1 MMSDRKAELER
12 KKAKLQAIREE
23 KERRRREKEQ
33 KDVRLYMI
41 VEEATVRAAG
51 ADKDHRKE
59 IDAMLSSLG
68 MAPVSDVL
76 SSLSSMNS
84 LTPEQSANATPD
96 ASLQPSSINS
106 TQSTGRRKPREL
118 TIVSVANT
126 NIPPKEPVV
135 YSKQTQTVQTTH
147 TSHDAFSKNVSKIPH
162 RSCALFN
169 LTDLAALLNAHSL
182 VFATQL
188 VKSTHIGHKDC
199 PNLLPNTRST
209 PPVQQQ
215 HQLTLAPQATLRLT
229 GGVPGKT
236 FHLIVAVTY
245 IPISLVSQDII
256 CELFDFE
263 TLIGLSV
270 ESYDFS
276 WFSVSLGS
284 DLGLASLSSL
294 FTMINYMRKT
304 IGQQISLVKDM
315 SFLSLFTTVL
325 TFDDSQAE
333 DEENSL
339 PHLDSFQSKL
349 PPGILPHGLPQVK
362 EVQPAVTQVEQEK
375 EKEKPKK
382 EVREFSEEEKQ
393 MIILSEDFQRF
404 LDRTSR
410 IVERALGESI
420 DIYTDYTGTMDGE
433 DGLDEKSH
441 QQLWLNRSFFC
452 ERWSRN
458 RCVTS
463 MDWSPQF
470 PELLAASYNNN
481 DDTPNDPDGVCL
493 VWNTKFK
500 KATPEFIFHCQSP
513 VMSTTFAKFHPNLI
527 LGGTYSGQ
535 IVLWDNRV
543 QKRTPVQRT
552 PLSASAHTHPVYCLT
567 VVGTQN
573 AHNLISISTDGKLCS
588 WSLDMLSQPQETL
601 ILYLKQSKTIAA
613 TCLAFPHGDVNNFV
627 VGSEDGT
634 VYGDCRHGTKAG
646 VVEMFEGH
654 QGPVTGISTHAV
666 QGGIDFSHL
675 FLTSSIDW
683 TIKLWSLKE
692 MKPLYSFE
700 HNGDYVYDVA
710 WSPTHPALFAA
721 VDDSGRLDL
730 WNLNQ
735 DTEVPAASVIVDGN
749 PALNRVS
756 WTPSGLHVTV
766 GDDTGKIWVYD
777 VAEHLAYPRSDE
789 WNKFLYTQQDLKNNK
804 ADEELDRLNLSSG
817 PSSLTSL
824 TSISSCPLR

>member
-33 KDVRLYMI
+33 KDV
-41 VEEATVRAAG
+41 EEATVRAAG
-51 ADKDHRKE
+51 TDKDHRKE
-59 IDAMLSSLG
+59 LDAMLSSLG
-68 MAPVSDVL
+68 VAPVSDVL

-84 LTPEQSANATPD
+84 LTPEQSTNATPD

-106 TQSTGRRKPREL
+106 AQSSSARKKNREL
-118 TIVSVANT
+118 TIVSVAHT

-135 YSKQTQTVQTTH
+135 YTKQTQTIQTSH
-147 TSHDAFSKNVSKIPH
+147 TSHD
-162 RSCALFN
+162 
-169 LTDLAALLNAHSL
+169 
-182 VFATQL
+182 
-188 VKSTHIGHKDC
+188 G
-199 PNLLPNTRST
+199 
-209 PPVQQQ
+209 
-215 HQLTLAPQATLRLT
+215 
-229 GGVPGKT
+229 
-236 FHLIVAVTY
+236 Y
-245 IPISLVSQDII
+245 
-256 CELFDFE
+256 FE
-263 TLIGLSV
+263 T
-270 ESYDFS
+270 D
-276 WFSVSLGS
+276 WWRP
-284 DLGLASLSSL
+284 
-294 FTMINYMRKT
+294 RK
-304 IGQQISLVKDM
+304 
-315 SFLSLFTTVL
+315 
-325 TFDDSQAE
+325 AE

-339 PHLDSFQSKL
+339 PHMDGFQSKL

-375 EKEKPKK
+375 EKEKPK
-382 EVREFSEEEKQ
+382 EVQELSEEEKQ

-410 IVERALGESI
+410 IVERALGESVN
-420 DIYTDYTGTMDGE
+420 IYSDYTGTMDGE
-433 DGLDEKSH
+433 DGMDEKSH
-441 QQLWLNRSFFC
+441 QRLWLNRWFFC
-452 ERWSRN
+452 DRWSRN

-500 KATPEFIFHCQSP
+500 KTTPEFIFHCQSP
-513 VMSTTFAKFHPNLI
+513 VMSTTFARFHPNLI

-543 QKRTPVQRT
+543 QKRTPIQRT
-552 PLSASAHTHPVYCLT
+552 PLSASAHTHPVYCLN
-567 VVGTQN
+567 VVGAQN

-601 ILYLKQSKTIAA
+601 ELHTKQSKAIAA

-627 VGSEDGT
+627 VGSEEGT
-634 VYGDCRHGTKAG
+634 VYSACRHGTKAG
-646 VVEMFEGH
+646 VLDSYEGH

-692 MKPLYSFE
+692 SKPLYSFE

-735 DTEVPAASVIVDGN
+735 DTEVPTASIVINGS

-777 VAEHLAYPRSDE
+777 VAEHLAHPRIDE
-789 WNKFLYTQQDLKNNK
+789 WNKFLYTQQELKHNK
-804 ADEELDRLNLSSG
+804 ADEELHKLNLRE
-817 PSSLTSL
+817 PTSL
-824 TSISSCPLR
+824 TSMPPLLATCPLR

>member
-33 KDVRLYMI
+33 KDI
-41 VEEATVRAAG
+41 EEATVRAAG
-51 ADKDHRKE
+51 TDKDHRKE
-59 IDAMLSSLG
+59 LDAMLSSLG
-68 MAPVSDVL
+68 VAPVSDVL

-106 TQSTGRRKPREL
+106 AQSSAGRKKNREL
-118 TIVSVANT
+118 TIVSVAHT

-135 YSKQTQTVQTTH
+135 YSKQTQTIQTTH
-147 TSHDAFSKNVSKIPH
+147 TSHDGYFEADWWRPRKDEY
-162 RSCALFN
+162 N
-169 LTDLAALLNAHSL
+169 LN
-182 VFATQL
+182 
-188 VKSTHIGHKDC
+188 
-199 PNLLPNTRST
+199 
-209 PPVQQQ
+209 
-215 HQLTLAPQATLRLT
+215 
-229 GGVPGKT
+229 PG
-236 FHLIVAVTY
+236 LEWE
-245 IPISLVSQDII
+245 D
-256 CELFDFE
+256 E
-263 TLIGLSV
+263 
-270 ESYDFS
+270 
-276 WFSVSLGS
+276 
-284 DLGLASLSSL
+284 
-294 FTMINYMRKT
+294 FT
-304 IGQQISLVKDM
+304 
-315 SFLSLFTTVL
+315 
-325 TFDDSQAE
+325 AE

-339 PHLDSFQSKL
+339 PHMDGFQSKL

-375 EKEKPKK
+375 EKEKPK
-382 EVREFSEEEKQ
+382 EVRELSEEEKQ

-410 IVERALGESI
+410 IVERALGESV

-433 DGLDEKSH
+433 DGMDEKSH
-441 QQLWLNRSFFC
+441 QRLWLNRSFFC
-452 ERWSRN
+452 DRWSRN

-481 DDTPNDPDGVCL
+481 DDIPNDPDGVCL

-500 KATPEFIFHCQSP
+500 KTTPEFIFHCQSP
-513 VMSTTFAKFHPNLI
+513 VMSTTFARFHPNLI

-543 QKRTPVQRT
+543 QKRSPIQRT
-552 PLSASAHTHPVYCLT
+552 PLSASAHTHPVYCLNI
-567 VVGTQN
+567 VGAQN

-588 WSLDMLSQPQETL
+588 WSLEMLSQPLETL
-601 ILYLKQSKTIAA
+601 ELHTKQSKPIAA
-613 TCLAFPHGDVNNFV
+613 TCLAFPYGDVNNFV

-634 VYGDCRHGTKAG
+634 VYSACRHGTKAG
-646 VVEMFEGH
+646 VLETYEGH
-654 QGPVTGISTHAV
+654 QGPVTGISAHAV

-692 MKPLYSFE
+692 NKPLYSFE

-735 DTEVPAASVIVDGN
+735 DTEVPTASVLIDGC

-777 VAEHLAYPRSDE
+777 VAEHLAHPRIDE
-789 WNKFLYTQQDLKNNK
+789 WNKFLYTQQELKHNK
-804 ADEELDRLNLSSG
+804 ADEELHKLNLRE
-817 PSSLTSL
+817 PASL
-824 TSISSCPLR
+824 TSIHPLLTTGPLR

>member
-33 KDVRLYMI
+33 KDV
-41 VEEATVRAAG
+41 EEATVRAAG

-59 IDAMLSSLG
+59 LDAMLSSLG
-68 MAPVSDVL
+68 VAPVSDVL

-106 TQSTGRRKPREL
+106 AQSSAGRKKNREL
-118 TIVSVANT
+118 TIVSVAHT
-126 NIPPKEPVV
+126 NIPPVEPVV
-135 YSKQTQTVQTTH
+135 YSKQTQTIQTTH
-147 TSHDAFSKNVSKIPH
+147 TSHDDEY
-162 RSCALFN
+162 N
-169 LTDLAALLNAHSL
+169 LN
-182 VFATQL
+182 
-188 VKSTHIGHKDC
+188 
-199 PNLLPNTRST
+199 
-209 PPVQQQ
+209 
-215 HQLTLAPQATLRLT
+215 
-229 GGVPGKT
+229 PG
-236 FHLIVAVTY
+236 LEWE
-245 IPISLVSQDII
+245 D
-256 CELFDFE
+256 E
-263 TLIGLSV
+263 
-270 ESYDFS
+270 
-276 WFSVSLGS
+276 
-284 DLGLASLSSL
+284 
-294 FTMINYMRKT
+294 FT
-304 IGQQISLVKDM
+304 
-315 SFLSLFTTVL
+315 
-325 TFDDSQAE
+325 AE

-339 PHLDSFQSKL
+339 PHMDGFQSKL

-375 EKEKPKK
+375 EKEKPK
-382 EVREFSEEEKQ
+382 EVRELSEEEKQ

-410 IVERALGESI
+410 IVERALGESV
-420 DIYTDYTGTMDGE
+420 DIYTDYTGTVDGE
-433 DGLDEKSH
+433 DGMDEKSH
-441 QQLWLNRSFFC
+441 QRLWLNRSFFC
-452 ERWSRN
+452 DRWSRN

-463 MDWSPQF
+463 MDWSSQF
-470 PELLAASYNNN
+470 PELLVASYNNN

-500 KATPEFIFHCQSP
+500 KTTPEFIFHCQSP
-513 VMSTTFAKFHPNLI
+513 VMSTTFARFHPNLI

-543 QKRTPVQRT
+543 QKRSPIQRT
-552 PLSASAHTHPVYCLT
+552 PLSASAHTHPVYCLNI
-567 VVGTQN
+567 VGAQN
-573 AHNLISISTDGKLCS
+573 AHNLISISTDGKVCS
-588 WSLDMLSQPQETL
+588 WSLEMLSQPLETL
-601 ILYLKQSKTIAA
+601 ELHTKQSKPIAA
-613 TCLAFPHGDVNNFV
+613 TCLAFPYGDVNNFV
-627 VGSEDGT
+627 VGSEDAT
-634 VYGDCRHGTKAG
+634 VYSACRHGTKAG
-646 VVEMFEGH
+646 VLETYEGH
-654 QGPVTGISTHAV
+654 QGPVTGISAHAV
-666 QGGIDFSHL
+666 LGGIDFSHL

-692 MKPLYSFE
+692 NNPLYSFE

-735 DTEVPAASVIVDGN
+735 DTEVPTASIVIDGS

-777 VAEHLAYPRSDE
+777 VAEHLAHPRIDE
-789 WNKFLYTQQDLKNNK
+789 WNKFLYTQQELKHNK
-804 ADEELDRLNLSSG
+804 ADEELHKLNLRE
-817 PSSLTSL
+817 PASLTSTHPL
-824 TSISSCPLR
+824 TRYG

>member
-33 KDVRLYMI
+33 KD

-147 TSHDAFSKNVSKIPH
+147 TSHDGLSKSSSEYTIYS
-162 RSCALFN
+162 SCS
-169 LTDLAALLNAHSL
+169 TTTPTHSCS
-182 VFATQL
+182 A
-188 VKSTHIGHKDC
+188 G
-199 PNLLPNTRST
+199 
-209 PPVQQQ
+209 
-215 HQLTLAPQATLRLT
+215 
-229 GGVPGKT
+229 
-236 FHLIVAVTY
+236 Y
-245 IPISLVSQDII
+245 
-256 CELFDFE
+256 FE
-263 TLIGLSV
+263 TDWWRPRKG
-270 ESYDFS
+270 
-276 WFSVSLGS
+276 GS
-284 DLGLASLSSL
+284 APNYL
-294 FTMINYMRKT
+294 F
-304 IGQQISLVKDM
+304 
-315 SFLSLFTTVL
+315 L

-500 KATPEFIFHCQSP
+500 KSTPEFIFHCQSP

>member
-33 KDVRLYMI
+33 KDV
-41 VEEATVRAAG
+41 EEATVRAAG
-51 ADKDHRKE
+51 TDKDHRKE
-59 IDAMLSSLG
+59 LDAMLSSLG
-68 MAPVSDVL
+68 VAPVSDVL

-106 TQSTGRRKPREL
+106 AQSSSTRKKNREL
-118 TIVSVANT
+118 TIVSVAHT

-135 YSKQTQTVQTTH
+135 YTKQTQTIQTSH
-147 TSHDAFSKNVSKIPH
+147 TSHD
-162 RSCALFN
+162 
-169 LTDLAALLNAHSL
+169 
-182 VFATQL
+182 
-188 VKSTHIGHKDC
+188 
-199 PNLLPNTRST
+199 
-209 PPVQQQ
+209 
-215 HQLTLAPQATLRLT
+215 
-229 GGVPGKT
+229 
-236 FHLIVAVTY
+236 
-245 IPISLVSQDII
+245 
-256 CELFDFE
+256 
-263 TLIGLSV
+263 
-270 ESYDFS
+270 
-276 WFSVSLGS
+276 
-284 DLGLASLSSL
+284 
-294 FTMINYMRKT
+294 
-304 IGQQISLVKDM
+304 
-315 SFLSLFTTVL
+315 VL
-325 TFDDSQAE
+325 TFDDGQAE

-339 PHLDSFQSKL
+339 PHMDGFQSKL

-362 EVQPAVTQVEQEK
+362 EVQPAVTQVEQDK
-375 EKEKPKK
+375 EKEKPK
-382 EVREFSEEEKQ
+382 EVQELSEEQKQ

-404 LDRTSR
+404 LNRTGR
-410 IVERALGESI
+410 IVERALGESVN
-420 DIYTDYTGTMDGE
+420 IYSDYTGTMDGE
-433 DGLDEKSH
+433 DGMDEKSH
-441 QQLWLNRSFFC
+441 QRISLNRWFFC
-452 ERWSRN
+452 DRWSRN

-500 KATPEFIFHCQSP
+500 KTTPEFIFHCQSP
-513 VMSTTFAKFHPNLI
+513 VMSTTFARFHPNLI
-527 LGGTYSGQ
+527 IGGTYSGQ

-543 QKRTPVQRT
+543 QKRTPIQRT
-552 PLSASAHTHPVYCLT
+552 PLSASAHTHPVYCLN
-567 VVGTQN
+567 VVGVQN

-588 WSLDMLSQPQETL
+588 WSLDMLSQPHE
-601 ILYLKQSKTIAA
+601 ILELHSKQAKPIAA
-613 TCLAFPHGDVNNFV
+613 TCLAFPPGEVNNFA
-627 VGSEDGT
+627 VGSEDGN
-634 VYGDCRHGTKAG
+634 VYSACRHGAKAG
-646 VVEMFEGH
+646 VLETYEGH
-654 QGPVTGISTHAV
+654 QGPITGICAHGV

-692 MKPLYSFE
+692 NKCLYSFE

-735 DTEVPAASVIVDGN
+735 DTEVPTASVVIDGS

-766 GDDTGKIWVYD
+766 GDDSGKIWVYD
-777 VAEHLAYPRSDE
+777 VAEHLAHPRIDE
-789 WNKFLYTQQDLKNNK
+789 WNKFLYTYQELKHNK
-804 ADEELDRLNLSSG
+804 ADEELHKLNLSELNFFTSR
-817 PSSLTSL
+817 PSPIVTCL
-824 TSISSCPLR
+824 LR

>member
-33 KDVRLYMI
+33 KD

-147 TSHDAFSKNVSKIPH
+147 TSHDGLSKSSSEYTIYS
-162 RSCALFN
+162 SCS
-169 LTDLAALLNAHSL
+169 TTTPTHSCS
-182 VFATQL
+182 A
-188 VKSTHIGHKDC
+188 G
-199 PNLLPNTRST
+199 
-209 PPVQQQ
+209 
-215 HQLTLAPQATLRLT
+215 
-229 GGVPGKT
+229 
-236 FHLIVAVTY
+236 Y
-245 IPISLVSQDII
+245 
-256 CELFDFE
+256 FE
-263 TLIGLSV
+263 TDWWRPRKGGSAPNYLSHAFDYYDEYNLNPGL
-270 ESYDFS
+270 EWEDEF
-276 WFSVSLGS
+276 
-284 DLGLASLSSL
+284 
-294 FTMINYMRKT
+294 
-304 IGQQISLVKDM
+304 
-315 SFLSLFTTVL
+315 TVL

-500 KATPEFIFHCQSP
+500 KSTPEFIFHCQSP

>member
-33 KDVRLYMI
+33 KDV
-41 VEEATVRAAG
+41 EEAIVRVG
-51 ADKDHRKE
+51 TGTEKDQQKE
-59 IDAMLSSLG
+59 IDALLCG
-68 MAPVSDVL
+68 LNIAPVSDVL
-76 SSLSSMNS
+76 SNLSSMSS

-106 TQSTGRRKPREL
+106 AQSSASRKKNREL
-118 TIVSVANT
+118 TVVSVAHT

-135 YSKQTQTVQTTH
+135 YSKQTQTIQTTH
-147 TSHDAFSKNVSKIPH
+147 TSHDDEY
-162 RSCALFN
+162 N
-169 LTDLAALLNAHSL
+169 LN
-182 VFATQL
+182 
-188 VKSTHIGHKDC
+188 
-199 PNLLPNTRST
+199 
-209 PPVQQQ
+209 
-215 HQLTLAPQATLRLT
+215 
-229 GGVPGKT
+229 PG
-236 FHLIVAVTY
+236 LEWE
-245 IPISLVSQDII
+245 D
-256 CELFDFE
+256 E
-263 TLIGLSV
+263 
-270 ESYDFS
+270 
-276 WFSVSLGS
+276 
-284 DLGLASLSSL
+284 
-294 FTMINYMRKT
+294 FT
-304 IGQQISLVKDM
+304 
-315 SFLSLFTTVL
+315 
-325 TFDDSQAE
+325 AE

-339 PHLDSFQSKL
+339 PHMDGFQSKL

-382 EVREFSEEEKQ
+382 EVRELSEEEKQ

-410 IVERALGESI
+410 IVERALGESV

-433 DGLDEKSH
+433 DGMDEKSH
-441 QQLWLNRSFFC
+441 QRLWLNRSFIC

-493 VWNTKFK
+493 IWNTKFK
-500 KATPEFIFHCQSP
+500 KTTPEFIFHCQSP
-513 VMSTTFAKFHPNLI
+513 VMSTTFARFHPNLI

-543 QKRTPVQRT
+543 QKRTPIQRT
-552 PLSASAHTHPVYCLT
+552 PLSATAHTHPVYCLN

-588 WSLDMLSQPQETL
+588 WSLDMLSQPQEALELHT
-601 ILYLKQSKTIAA
+601 KQSKAIAA

-627 VGSEDGT
+627 MGSEDGT
-634 VYGDCRHGTKAG
+634 VYSACRHGSRAG
-646 VVEMFEGH
+646 LTETYEGH
-654 QGPVTGISTHAV
+654 QGPVTGISAHAV

-675 FLTSSIDW
+675 FLTSSLDW

-692 MKPLYSFE
+692 NKPLYSFE

-735 DTEVPAASVIVDGN
+735 DTEVPTASVVVDGS

-777 VAEHLAYPRSDE
+777 VAEHLAHPRIDE

-804 ADEELDRLNLSSG
+804 ADEELDKLNLSSG
-817 PSSLTSL
+817 PSSLTSM
-824 TSISSCPLR
+824 TSISSIPLR

>member
-33 KDVRLYMI
+33 KDV
-41 VEEATVRAAG
+41 EEATVRAAG
-51 ADKDHRKE
+51 TDKDHRKE
-59 IDAMLSSLG
+59 LDAMLSSLG
-68 MAPVSDVL
+68 VAPVSDVL
-76 SSLSSMNS
+76 SSLSSLNS

-106 TQSTGRRKPREL
+106 AQSSGRRKNREL
-118 TIVSVANT
+118 TIVSVAHT

-135 YSKQTQTVQTTH
+135 YNKQTQTIQTTH
-147 TSHDAFSKNVSKIPH
+147 TSHDAH
-162 RSCALFN
+162 A
-169 LTDLAALLNAHSL
+169 
-182 VFATQL
+182 
-188 VKSTHIGHKDC
+188 
-199 PNLLPNTRST
+199 
-209 PPVQQQ
+209 
-215 HQLTLAPQATLRLT
+215 
-229 GGVPGKT
+229 
-236 FHLIVAVTY
+236 
-245 IPISLVSQDII
+245 
-256 CELFDFE
+256 FD
-263 TLIGLSV
+263 
-270 ESYDFS
+270 Y
-276 WFSVSLGS
+276 
-284 DLGLASLSSL
+284 
-294 FTMINYMRKT
+294 Y
-304 IGQQISLVKDM
+304 
-315 SFLSLFTTVL
+315 
-325 TFDDSQAE
+325 AE

-339 PHLDSFQSKL
+339 PHMDGFQSKL

-375 EKEKPKK
+375 EKEKPK
-382 EVREFSEEEKQ
+382 EVRELSEEEKQ

-404 LDRTSR
+404 FDRSSR
-410 IVERALGESI
+410 IVERALGESV
-420 DIYTDYTGTMDGE
+420 DIYTDYAGNMDGE
-433 DGLDEKSH
+433 DGMDDKSH
-441 QQLWLNRSFFC
+441 QRLWLNRSFFC
-452 ERWSRN
+452 DRWSRN
-458 RCVTS
+458 RCVTA

-500 KATPEFIFHCQSP
+500 KTTPEFIFHCQSP
-513 VMSTTFAKFHPNLI
+513 VLSVTFARFHPNLI

-543 QKRTPVQRT
+543 QKRTPIQRT
-552 PLSASAHTHPVYCLT
+552 PLSANAHTHPVYCLN
-567 VVGTQN
+567 VVGAQN
-573 AHNLISISTDGKLCS
+573 AHNLISISTDGKMCS
-588 WSLDMLSQPQETL
+588 WNLDMLSQPQERIELNT
-601 ILYLKQSKTIAA
+601 KQSKPITS

-634 VYGDCRHGTKAG
+634 VYSACRHGTKAG
-646 VVEMFEGH
+646 VLETYEGH
-654 QGPVTGISTHAV
+654 QGPVTGISAHAV
-666 QGGIDFSHL
+666 QAGIDFSHL

-692 MKPLYSFE
+692 TKPLYSFE

-735 DTEVPAASVIVDGN
+735 DTEVPTASVMIDGC

-777 VAEHLAYPRSDE
+777 VAEHLAHPRIDE
-789 WNKFLYTQQDLKNNK
+789 WNKFLYTQRELKNNK
-804 ADEELDRLNLSSG
+804 ADEELHKLNLRE
-817 PSSLTSL
+817 PASLDKITVLFRNYS
-824 TSISSCPLR
+824 

>member
-1 MMSDRKAELER
+1 MAGVSFGGCMQFPTIKMMSDRKAELER

-33 KDVRLYMI
+33 KD

-147 TSHDAFSKNVSKIPH
+147 TSHD
-162 RSCALFN
+162 
-169 LTDLAALLNAHSL
+169 
-182 VFATQL
+182 
-188 VKSTHIGHKDC
+188 G
-199 PNLLPNTRST
+199 
-209 PPVQQQ
+209 
-215 HQLTLAPQATLRLT
+215 
-229 GGVPGKT
+229 
-236 FHLIVAVTY
+236 Y
-245 IPISLVSQDII
+245 
-256 CELFDFE
+256 FE
-263 TLIGLSV
+263 TDWWRPRKGGSAPNYLYEYNLNPGL
-270 ESYDFS
+270 EWEDEF
-276 WFSVSLGS
+276 
-284 DLGLASLSSL
+284 
-294 FTMINYMRKT
+294 
-304 IGQQISLVKDM
+304 
-315 SFLSLFTTVL
+315 TVL

-393 MIILSEDFQRF
+393 MIILSEDFKRF
-404 LDRTSR
+404 LDCTSR

-500 KATPEFIFHCQSP
+500 KSTPEFIFHCQSP

-601 ILYLKQSKTIAA
+601 NLLLKQSKTIAA

-634 VYGDCRHGTKAG
+634 VYGDCRHGRKSA
-646 VVEMFEGH
+646 VVEIFYEGH

-692 MKPLYSFE
+692 LKPLYSFE

-804 ADEELDRLNLSSG
+804 ADEELDRLNLNSG